1 MNMKKILLVL
11 LLSIGLI
18 GCSSINLPSVN
29 LSALELSAIS
39 PSDVQTE
46 KILALGLS
54 HDQNLVEARKIAD
67 PNIAS
72 AVIKELNNR
81 ILEAENNRI
90 ELENISKYVEMVKVS
105 DDNLKFTG
113 PKITDNKSRNMIGKA
128 ENLDFFLLGLKDN
141 NGSIQHKLNFSIT
154 YTSDERRNYSSASY
168 CDKWGSCDNENQMD
182 ITLIS
187 LKASECSSFDCD
199 YNEIVELDLSD
210 SFLKENIEK
219 GLSIDFNSKAS
230 ISNKITIPSSYLKG
244 YLKVTN

>member
-1 MNMKKILLVL
+1 MKKILLVL

-18 GCSSINLPSVN
+18 GCSSVNLPSVN

-81 ILEAENNRI
+81 IVEAENNRI
-90 ELENISKYVEMVKVS
+90 ELENVVKYAEMVKVS
-105 DDNLKFTG
+105 DNNLKFVG
-113 PKITDNKSRNMIGKA
+113 PKISDTKSRNIIGKA
-128 ENLDFFLLGLKDN
+128 ENLDFFLLGLKGN
-141 NGSIQHKLNFSIT
+141 NGLIQHKLNLSIT
-154 YTSDERRNYSSASY
+154 YTSDERRNYASASY
-168 CDKWGSCDNENQMD
+168 CDKWGGCENENQLD
-182 ITLIS
+182 VTLIS

-210 SFLKENIEK
+210 SFLKENMEK
-219 GLSIDFNSKAS
+219 GFSIDFNSKAS

-244 YLKVTN
+244 YLKVAN

>member
-1 MNMKKILLVL
+1 MKKILLVL

-18 GCSSINLPSVN
+18 GCSSVNLPSVN

-81 ILEAENNRI
+81 IVEAENNRI
-90 ELENISKYVEMVKVS
+90 ELENVVKYAEMVKVS
-105 DDNLKFTG
+105 DNNLKFVG
-113 PKITDNKSRNMIGKA
+113 PKISDTKSRNLIGKA
-128 ENLDFFLLGLKDN
+128 ENLDFFLLGLKGN
-141 NGSIQHKLNFSIT
+141 NGSIQHKLNLSIT
-154 YTSDERRNYSSASY
+154 YTSDERRNYASASY
-168 CDKWGSCDNENQMD
+168 CDTWGGCDDNENQMD
-182 ITLIS
+182 VTLIS

-210 SFLKENIEK
+210 SFLKENMEK
-219 GLSIDFNSKAS
+219 GFSIDFNSKAS
-230 ISNKITIPSSYLKG
+230 ISNRITIPPSYLKG
-244 YLKVTN
+244 YLKVAN

>member
-1 MNMKKILLVL
+1 MKKILLVL

-18 GCSSINLPSVN
+18 GCSSVNLPSVN

-81 ILEAENNRI
+81 IVEAENNRI
-90 ELENISKYVEMVKVS
+90 ELENVVKYAELVKVS
-105 DDNLKFTG
+105 DNNLKFVG
-113 PKITDNKSRNMIGKA
+113 SKISDTKSRNMIGKA
-128 ENLDFFLLGLKDN
+128 ENLDFFLLGLKGN
-141 NGSIQHKLNFSIT
+141 NGLIQHKLNLSIT
-154 YTSDERRNYSSASY
+154 YTSDERRNYASASY
-168 CDKWGSCDNENQMD
+168 CDTWGGCDDNENQMD
-182 ITLIS
+182 VTLIS

-210 SFLKENIEK
+210 SFLKENMEK
-219 GLSIDFNSKAS
+219 GFSIDFNSKTS

-244 YLKVTN
+244 YLKVAN

>member
-11 LLSIGLI
+11 SISLGLI
-18 GCSSINLPSVN
+18 GCSSVN

-90 ELENISKYVEMVKVS
+90 ELENISKYAEMVKVS
-105 DDNLKFTG
+105 DDNLKFMG
-113 PKITDNKSRNMIGKA
+113 PKISDTKKRNMIGKA
-128 ENLDFFLLGLKDN
+128 ENLDYFLLGLKDN

-154 YTSDERRNYSSASY
+154 YTSNERRNYASASF
-168 CDKWGSCDNENQMD
+168 CDKWGGCENENQMD
-182 ITLIS
+182 VALIS
-187 LKASECSSFDCD
+187 FKASGCSSFDCD

-210 SFLKENIEK
+210 SFLKENMEK
-219 GLSIDFNSKAS
+219 GLSLDFNSKAS

-244 YLKVTN
+244 YLKVAN

>member
-1 MNMKKILLVL
+1 MKKILLVL

-18 GCSSINLPSVN
+18 GCSSVNLPSVN
-29 LSALELSAIS
+29 LSVLELSATS

-72 AVIKELNNR
+72 AVTKELNNR

-90 ELENISKYVEMVKVS
+90 ELENVVKYAGMVKVS
-105 DDNLKFTG
+105 NNNLKFLG
-113 PKITDNKSRNMIGKA
+113 PKISDTKSRNIIGKA

-141 NGSIQHKLNFSIT
+141 NGEIQHKLNFSIT
-154 YTSDERRNYSSASY
+154 YTSDERRNYASASY
-168 CDKWGSCDNENQMD
+168 CDKWGGCDNENQMD
-182 ITLIS
+182 VTLIA

-210 SFLKENIEK
+210 SFLKENMEK
-219 GLSIDFNSKAS
+219 GFSIDFNSKAS
-230 ISNKITIPSSYLKG
+230 ISNQITIPSSYLKG
-244 YLKVTN
+244 YL

>member
-1 MNMKKILLVL
+1 MKKILLVL

-18 GCSSINLPSVN
+18 GCSSVNLPSVN

-81 ILEAENNRI
+81 IVEAENNRI
-90 ELENISKYVEMVKVS
+90 ELENVVKYAEMVKVS
-105 DDNLKFTG
+105 DNNLKFVG
-113 PKITDNKSRNMIGKA
+113 PKISDTKSRNLIGKA
-128 ENLDFFLLGLKDN
+128 ENLDFFLLGLKGN
-141 NGSIQHKLNFSIT
+141 NGSIQHKLNLSIT
-154 YTSDERRNYSSASY
+154 YTSDERRNYASASY
-168 CDKWGSCDNENQMD
+168 CDTWGGCDDNENQMD
-182 ITLIS
+182 VTLIS

-210 SFLKENIEK
+210 SFLKENMEK
-219 GLSIDFNSKAS
+219 GFSIDFNSKAS
-230 ISNKITIPSSYLKG
+230 ISNKITIPPSYLKG
-244 YLKVTN
+244 YLKVAN

>member
-1 MNMKKILLVL
+1 MKKILLVL

-113 PKITDNKSRNMIGKA
+113 PKITDKKSRNMIGKA

-182 ITLIS
+182 VTLIS

-244 YLKVTN
+244 YLKVAN